1 MQFTSHIYKLVW
13 ADFSRYEKSNIC
25 IAISSY
31 PVVFTETSSIR
42 YGVKSRTD
50 YYMSVFSNKEW
61 VMDVVCKYN
70 FEETAFEF
78 PNKTMIVSKR
88 YALFGS
94 NFISS
99 DISIHTL

>member
-42 YGVKSRTD
+42 YG
-50 YYMSVFSNKEW
+50 MSVFSNKEW
-61 VMDVVCKYN
+61 VMDVVFKYS

-94 NFISS
+94 NLISS

>member
-1 MQFTSHIYKLVW
+1 
-13 ADFSRYEKSNIC
+13 
-25 IAISSY
+25 
-31 PVVFTETSSIR
+31 
-42 YGVKSRTD
+42 
-50 YYMSVFSNKEW
+50 
-61 VMDVVCKYN
+61 MDVVCKYN